1 MIRKSGKYLLI
12 SYLVILIFG
21 YTQSYGQIVVS
32 GAFDVPIGQYEK
44 MFRIVTADQNGLIL
58 FRDITEFEDSE
69 EHDWEVLLLNTD
81 LEVQWSTI
89 LRTEQSYSL
98 TAACTQDHFLYLLF
112 KNQSSSKK
120 DIKIFRIDLTTK
132 KFHIVP
138 IITFVPKVIDYFKIV
153 HNTIILGGYEKGKPA
168 IVFYP
173 QLTDRPVILQGIFGK
188 KGKVLDIYHDTENNI
203 CTIPYQYRNNDGNWS
218 ISIKSY
224 DYNGR
229 IIEDTNIIPEGLE
242 QFKDARTKILGDR
255 RIVAGTYYKRGN
267 SAVQGY
273 FSASISP
280 RGTYD
285 LKLFPLNTLNVRD
298 TTLADTLA
306 VDIDSLIEKRIPV
319 IHEHMLVREMQEYN
333 EQLILLTETM
343 NPNDMNPKNREKS
356 FGKVRFI
363 KGAILSFDRQ
373 GDLTWNFDYLMPG
386 YYSEE
391 NPALTKLKEKQ
402 DTLITFLHYRQSI
415 AEQKL
420 IEGELVTGF
429 TYTDL
434 GLMDFY
440 DEFDKESLGVDSEI
454 RKWYGS
460 YYIFIS
466 IANDPGSVED
476 ITMLSLR
483 KMKVE

>member
-1 MIRKSGKYLLI
+1 M
-12 SYLVILIFG
+12 
-21 YTQSYGQIVVS
+21 
-32 GAFDVPIGQYEK
+32 
-44 MFRIVTADQNGLIL
+44 
-58 FRDITEFEDSE
+58 
-69 EHDWEVLLLNTD
+69 
-81 LEVQWSTI
+81 
-89 LRTEQSYSL
+89 
-98 TAACTQDHFLYLLF
+98 
-112 KNQSSSKK
+112 
-120 DIKIFRIDLTTK
+120 
-132 KFHIVP
+132 
-138 IITFVPKVIDYFKIV
+138 
-153 HNTIILGGYEKGKPA
+153 
-168 IVFYP
+168 
-173 QLTDRPVILQGIFGK
+173 
-188 KGKVLDIYHDTENNI
+188 
-203 CTIPYQYRNNDGNWS
+203 
-218 ISIKSY
+218 
-224 DYNGR
+224 
-229 IIEDTNIIPEGLE
+229 
-242 QFKDARTKILGDR
+242 
-255 RIVAGTYYKRGN
+255 
-267 SAVQGY
+267 
-273 FSASISP
+273 
-280 RGTYD
+280 
-285 LKLFPLNTLNVRD
+285 KLFPLNTLNVRD
-298 TTLADTLA
+298 TTLVDTVA

-343 NPNDMNPKNREKS
+343 NPNDMIPKNREKS

-420 IEGELVTGF
+420 IEGELVIGF

-434 GLMDFY
+434 GLMEFY